1 MMLYLRCQV
10 EEYAFSHKK
19 WGSAAALD
27 EEFARRENDKKKRK
41 EHKFKTKLAD
51 LKKRTRVEAH
61 QRARKGGGRGN
72 FGDDLGDGRHVH
84 EFGGLID
91 NPETG
96 IPVKTCMGCGLEV
109 EELEL

>member
-10 EEYAFSHKK
+10 EEYAFSAAK
-19 WGSAAALD
+19 WGSAEALD
-27 EEFARRENDKKKRK
+27 EEFARRETDKKKRK
-41 EHKFKTKLAD
+41 ESKFKTKLAD

-61 QRARKGGGRGN
+61 QRAMKGGGRGN

-84 EFGGLID
+84 EFGVPID

-96 IPVKTCMGCGLEV
+96 MPVKTCLGCGLEV
-109 EELEL
+109 EEIEL

>member
-1 MMLYLRCQV
+1 MMLYLRFQV
-10 EEYAFSHKK
+10 EEYAFSERK
-19 WGSAAALD
+19 WGSAEALD
-27 EEFARRENDKKKRK
+27 EEFVRRETDKKRRK
-41 EHKFKTKLAD
+41 ESKFKTKLAD

-61 QRARKGGGRGN
+61 QRARRGGGRGN
-72 FGDDLGDGRHVH
+72 FGDDMGDGRHVH
-84 EFGGLID
+84 EFGVPID